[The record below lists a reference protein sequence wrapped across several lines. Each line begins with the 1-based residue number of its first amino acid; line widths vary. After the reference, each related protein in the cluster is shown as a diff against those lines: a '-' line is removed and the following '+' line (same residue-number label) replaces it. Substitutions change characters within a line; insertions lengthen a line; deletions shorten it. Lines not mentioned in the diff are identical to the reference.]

1 MANSRNKESGVVE
14 TNWAG
19 KPEVDSQWLYLKTK
33 GNMESNNY
41 MTKFVCQ
48 KVLSSGKNESMK
60 KKEEEEGKKGEDFH
74 SRMWKLNSL
83 ILDFSVCVYTFC
95 IYP

>member
-19 KPEVDSQWLYLKTK
+19 KPELDSQWLYLKTK

-41 MTKFVCQ
+41 MTKFVC
-48 KVLSSGKNESMK
+48 
-60 KKEEEEGKKGEDFH
+60 
-74 SRMWKLNSL
+74 
-83 ILDFSVCVYTFC
+83 
-95 IYP
+95 